1 MDRHITASEANRWF
15 SRLLR
20 EVREG
25 HSYVIT
31 SHGRPVARLAPPER
45 DVQML
50 RERKEAYLAEL
61 RDRPTL
67 GIPLWSREE
76 LYDDALGIEAKE
88 ED

>member
-1 MDRHITASEANRWF
+1 MDRHISASEANRWF

-61 RDRPTL
+61 AARPTQNL
-67 GIPLWSREE
+67 PRWTREQ
-76 LYDDALGIEAKE
+76 LYDDALGLG
-88 ED
+88 EDPQ